1 MSESKD
7 THPAKLNR
15 SAAAWV
21 GLAVAF
27 GIVLLVNFVVGKIPR
42 SIRADLTE
50 YNVYTPSEGTK
61 SILSRLETPVEIRF
75 YVTDDAK
82 VMSPNE
88 RNRARRVSEL
98 LNDLAQYAPS
108 KEVETTNEKGEF
120 ETKKVKM
127 LTVKK
132 LNPEP
137 NTDAEDSAIID
148 GLQAGVSPETNNEVF
163 FGIAIQCLD
172 AVESIPFVPA
182 KPETT
187 LEYELARAISSV
199 HGGRTKK
206 IAVMT
211 SMPIAGGFGGNFQA
225 PPQNPW
231 MFYELLGKDYEVE
244 TIPPTTTEIPEG
256 VTTLIVVHPFDIAD
270 EGQFAID
277 QYLLKGGNVIAFV
290 DPNFFYARA
299 MAGGQPQIPGMP
311 PQGGPGP
318 SSDLDKLFKAWGV
331 TYDMNRVLA
340 DLDFG
345 SEIIRRGNFSPTF
358 LTLNRQAL
366 GSGAEAPGLKDPM
379 TNMLNQ
385 LNMLTPGAFE
395 VAPPAG
401 VSADSL
407 VVSSVNNQLV
417 GSFDA
422 DPTAEGGAG
431 RIREKFEA
439 HGKPR
444 AFVVRLSGEFPTA
457 FPEGDPTKKAG
468 AGAGDEKAEGD
479 EKAKDAKDADDAK
492 EKGETAKEKGEEA
505 KKEDSSLKKAVA
517 PGRVLL
523 IADVDFIYDAN
534 VVRRDQ
540 IPGLNISIPQML
552 NENLTLVQNAAE
564 QMSGD
569 PDLIKVRSRTGMSR
583 PFTKQNEWYRE
594 AQQKYAAEVAEFSKK
609 AKEAEEKL
617 NEIIRST
624 PENIDQALL
633 SPEVQ
638 GELKKLQKEEVE
650 FRRRERELQKEVTR
664 EFRQK
669 LATYKFG
676 NTLAMPA
683 LVILAG
689 IVIAIGRRRSIA
701 AR

>member
-1 MSESKD
+1 MSESKEKS
-7 THPAKLNR
+7 PVKLSR
-15 SAAAWV
+15 RTAAWA
-21 GLAVAF
+21 GLAIAF
-27 GIVLLVNFVVGKIPR
+27 VLALVVNLLANGIGFRK
-42 SIRADLTE
+42 DLTE
-50 YNVYTPSEGTK
+50 YDVYTLSEGT
-61 SILSRLETPVEIRF
+61 SNILSRLETPVEVRY
-75 YVTDDAK
+75 YVTDDSK

-88 RNRARRVSEL
+88 RSRARRVSDL
-98 LNDLAQYAPS
+98 LAEFARKAPS
-108 KEVETTNEKGEF
+108 KEIELVNEKTGEF

-137 NTDAEDSAIID
+137 NTDAEDSAMID
-148 GLQAGVSPETNNEVF
+148 GLQAGVSGETNNEVY

-172 AVESIPFVPA
+172 SVEAIPFVPA

-187 LEYELARAISSV
+187 LEYDLARAISSV
-199 HGGRTKK
+199 HGGKTKK

-211 SMPIAGGFGGNFQA
+211 GMPVAGGFGGNFQA
-225 PPQNPW
+225 PPQQPW

-244 TIPPTTTEIPEG
+244 TIAPNVAEIPEG
-256 VTTLIVVHPFDIAD
+256 TTTLIVVHPFDITE

-277 QYLLKGGNVIAFV
+277 QYVLKGGNVIAFV

-299 MAGGQPQIPGMP
+299 MAQGQPQIPGMP

-331 TYDMNRVLA
+331 SYDMNRVLA

-358 LTLNRQAL
+358 LTLNRAAL
-366 GSGAEAPGLKDPM
+366 GSDSKDPGLSDPM

-385 LNMLTPGAFE
+385 LNLLTPGAFE

-401 VSADSL
+401 VTAENL
-407 VVSSVNNQLV
+407 VLSSVNNQLV

-422 DPTAEGGAG
+422 DPTAEGGAD
-431 RIREKFEA
+431 RIREKFEPY
-439 HGKPR
+439 GKRR

-457 FPEGDPTKKAG
+457 FPEGNPAK
-468 AGAGDEKAEGD
+468 KAEGEEAPAEG
-479 EKAKDAKDADDAK
+479 EKK
-492 EKGETAKEKGEEA
+492 EGEEA
-505 KKEDSSLKKAVA
+505 KKDEAAKEEDNSLKKATA

-523 IADVDFIYDAN
+523 VADVDFIYDAN
-534 VVRRDQ
+534 VVRRQQ
-540 IPGLNISIPQML
+540 IPGLNVVIPEML

-569 PDLIKVRSRTGMSR
+569 PDLIKVRSRVGVSR

-594 AQQKYAAEVAEFSKK
+594 AQQKYAAEVAEFSAK
-609 AKEAEEKL
+609 AKEAEAKL
-617 NEIIRST
+617 NEIVQKT
-624 PENIDQALL
+624 PDNIDQALL

-638 GELKKLQKEEVE
+638 AELKKLQQEEVD

-676 NTLAMPA
+676 NTLAMPV
-683 LVILAG
+683 LVILGG
-689 IVIAIGRRRSIA
+689 IVVAIGRRRAIA